1 MPNVHTTLER
11 AREEG
16 RSLLA
21 VLIDPDRFSEQRLEL
36 LIESGAIDL
45 FFVGGSLITG
55 DGPDR
60 VLRKIRALS
69 SIPSVLFPGSVLQVR
84 PGADALLFLSL
95 ISGRNAELL
104 IGQHVLAAPIV
115 KQSKLEVIPTGY
127 MLVDG
132 GRPTTASYM
141 SASAPI
147 PHDKPEIASTT
158 ALAGELLGL
167 RALYLD
173 TGSGALHPVS
183 SEMIGAVR
191 ESTELPLI
199 VGGGIRKPED
209 AFRAARAGATVVVIG
224 NALESEPSAV
234 LMFKDAIA
242 SRSRAL

>member
-1 MPNVHTTLER
+1 MHTTLER

-16 RSLLA
+16 RSLLS
-21 VLIDPDRFSEQRLEL
+21 VLIDPDRFSERRLET
-36 LIESGAIDL
+36 LIKDGSVDL

-55 DGPDR
+55 DGPER
-60 VLRKIRALS
+60 VLRKIKALS
-69 SIPSVLFPGSVLQVR
+69 SIPTVLFPGSVLQLQ

-104 IGQHVLAAPIV
+104 IGQHVLAAPMV
-115 KQSKLEVIPTGY
+115 KQSKIEVIPTGY

-141 SASAPI
+141 SASLPI
-147 PHDKPEIASTT
+147 PHDKPEIAATT

-173 TGSGALHPVS
+173 AGSGAQQAVS
-183 SEMIGAVR
+183 VEMIGAVR

-224 NALESEPSAV
+224 NALESDPSSVV
-234 LMFKDAIA
+234 LYKDAIA